1 MRIQR
6 NVALPRRGGVLV
18 EIALVMVLMTTFVFG
33 IFEYSRLMMDW
44 NLLKNA
50 AREGCRYAIAN
61 NTSTT
66 ISTSVQTLVTTYMA
80 GENASFTGFTVTVSG
95 THNGV
100 STAVNNLAA
109 GDMIIVT
116 VSGTYKFMNIVP
128 MVHMPTAF
136 SISSAVAMICEGG
149 T

>member
-1 MRIQR
+1 MMIQR
-6 NVALPRRGGVLV
+6 KAALTRRGGVLV

-66 ISTSVQTLVTTYMA
+66 ISTSVQTIVTKYMA
-80 GENASFTGFTVTVSG
+80 GENASFTGFTVAVSG

-100 STAVNNLAA
+100 STAVNNLTA
-109 GDMIIVT
+109 GDMLTVT
-116 VSGTYKFMNIVP
+116 VSGTYNFMNIVP
-128 MVHMPTAF
+128 LVHMPTAF
-136 SISSAVAMICEGG
+136 TISSAVAMICEGG

>member
-18 EIALVMVLMTTFVFG
+18 EIALVMILMTTFVFG

-44 NLLKNA
+44 KLLKNA